1 MVTSIF
7 RSEAPQH
14 RTAITIKVNWFVAFG
29 IVTTTAGAHRF
40 AAAIVIRHKV
50 IPTIDRVRASANP
63 GYW

>member
-40 AAAIVIRHKV
+40 AAAI
-50 IPTIDRVRASANP
+50 
-63 GYW
+63 